1 MHYGTIIDG
10 GAQMRKGVTKEIN
23 DKLEGLAEN
32 RARGEKIAKAV
43 EEAYKVKTLSSQHT
57 DNVKQRGQ
65 FEKPKQVKNV

>member
-1 MHYGTIIDG
+1 
-10 GAQMRKGVTKEIN
+10 MRKGVTKEIN

-43 EEAYKVKTLSSQHT
+43 EDAYKVKTLSSQHT

>member
-1 MHYGTIIDG
+1 MHYGTIING

-43 EEAYKVKTLSSQHT
+43 EDAYKVNTLSSKHT

>member
-10 GAQMRKGVTKEIN
+10 GAPMRKGVTKEIN

-43 EEAYKVKTLSSQHT
+43 EDAYKVKTLSSQHT

>member
-1 MHYGTIIDG
+1 MHYGTIING
-10 GAQMRKGVTKEIN
+10 GAPMRKGVTKEIN

-43 EEAYKVKTLSSQHT
+43 EDAYKVKTLSSQHT

>member
-32 RARGEKIAKAV
+32 RAKGEKIAKAV
-43 EEAYKVKTLSSQHT
+43 EEAYKVNTLSSQHT

>member
-43 EEAYKVKTLSSQHT
+43 EDAYKVKTLSSQHT

>member
-1 MHYGTIIDG
+1 MHYGTIIDC

-43 EEAYKVKTLSSQHT
+43 EDAYKVKTLSSQHT
-57 DNVKQRGQ
+57 DKIHQRGQ

>member
-65 FEKPKQVKNV
+65 FEKPKQIKNV

>member
-1 MHYGTIIDG
+1 MHYGTIING

-43 EEAYKVKTLSSQHT
+43 EDAYKVNTLSSQHT

>member
-1 MHYGTIIDG
+1 MHYGTIING
-10 GAQMRKGVTKEIN
+10 GAPMRKGVTKEIN

-43 EEAYKVKTLSSQHT
+43 EEAYKVNTLSSQHT